1 MLKKVIVVL
10 ALVVLVGFSFSLV
23 SKNHK
28 TEDVKNTAEQ
38 EQKIKLPEKVFA
50 FVKDSLS
57 AECLEKDKQLCAVE
71 QAVKCTINPSLDN
84 CKNLNLPKFIFM
96 QDPGLDRPTEISY
109 KITNRRVL
117 VNNNV
122 EIYTDST
129 CNGSWFGL
137 CQGTVIYVLTKP
149 ENANGEWFV
158 KDIYAIE

>member
-1 MLKKVIVVL
+1 MKKVIVIL

-23 SKNHK
+23 SKNNK
-28 TEDVKNTAEQ
+28 AEDVKNTAEQ
-38 EQKIKLPEKVFA
+38 EQKIKLPETVFA
-50 FVKDSLS
+50 FVKDSLP

-84 CKNLNLPKFIFM
+84 CKSLNLPKFIFM

-137 CQGTVIYVLTKP
+137 CQGTVIYVLTEP
-149 ENANGEWFV
+149 ENANGEWLV

>member
-1 MLKKVIVVL
+1 
-10 ALVVLVGFSFSLV
+10 
-23 SKNHK
+23 
-28 TEDVKNTAEQ
+28 
-38 EQKIKLPEKVFA
+38 
-50 FVKDSLS
+50 
-57 AECLEKDKQLCAVE
+57 
-71 QAVKCTINPSLDN
+71 
-84 CKNLNLPKFIFM
+84 M

-137 CQGTVIYVLTKP
+137 CQGTVIYVLTEP

>member
-1 MLKKVIVVL
+1 MLKKVIVIL

-23 SKNHK
+23 SKNNK
-28 TEDVKNTAEQ
+28 AEDVKNTAEQ
-38 EQKIKLPEKVFA
+38 EQKIKLPETVFA
-50 FVKDSLS
+50 FVKDSLP

-84 CKNLNLPKFIFM
+84 CKSLNLPKFIFM

-137 CQGTVIYVLTKP
+137 CQGTVIYVLTEP
-149 ENANGEWFV
+149 ENANGEWLV